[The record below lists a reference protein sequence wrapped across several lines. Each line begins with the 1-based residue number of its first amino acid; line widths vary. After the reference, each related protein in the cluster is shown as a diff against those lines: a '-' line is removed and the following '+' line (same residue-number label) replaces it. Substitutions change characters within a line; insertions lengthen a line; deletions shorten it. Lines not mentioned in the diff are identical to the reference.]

1 MNAAPVNSQLFD
13 VNSIDWTHA
22 APDPT
27 ALVLLDWVKNDKVA
41 GTEICQRDVSGSLH
55 GCRTVSFGAGYDNV
69 IAAWIRNEV
78 TEKKLTL
85 ADYRLARIAPPAT
98 VDAGEILRQIQ
109 DVAMLNHADCKT
121 LMIARLNEI
130 ADLAAK
136 GMRGAA
142 R

>member
-1 MNAAPVNSQLFD
+1 MDAAPLNGQVFD
-13 VNSIDWTHA
+13 VNSIDWAHA

-27 ALVLLDWVKNDKVA
+27 ALVLLDWVKNGKIA
-41 GTEICQRDVSGSLH
+41 GTEICQRNVTGSLH
-55 GCRTVSFGAGYDNV
+55 GCRTVAFGHGYDNV
-69 IAAWIRNEV
+69 IAAWIQHEV
-78 TEKKLTL
+78 TEKRLTL
-85 ADYRLARIAPPAT
+85 ADHRLARIAPPEQ
-98 VDAGEILRQIQ
+98 VDAGEILRRIQ

-136 GMRGAA
+136 GMRGMA